1 MLSIVGAVIMIASH
15 WHPAVGSVVLGTKA
29 ETSIIITC
37 LAFAIVLVAII
48 TGPGHG
54 LAVDNDGSIAF
65 GNQYYFSWVG
75 LFTTFIITQ
84 NLIASRFGVNVMESM
99 RNRSK
104 SFSYWMALIFCSIVV
119 MGSSSEYYG
128 RRCSAAGNNKPQPF
142 CSRCVFGITVG
153 LIGIIFASGIVIM
166 KITRGIT
173 APYLMEVGIVF
184 WLFLLYLF
192 EVAFITD
199 NSGPGAPLG
208 NLYYFSWIS
217 FLLTIAIA
225 NACHEDL
232 LEAQQPHQQV
242 ATTEMPNLGQVP
254 NDNDTDVA
262 QDTIIR
268 DIERDS
274 ADLASSTERR
284 GAEEDDAI

>member
-1 MLSIVGAVIMIASH
+1 
-15 WHPAVGSVVLGTKA
+15 
-29 ETSIIITC
+29 
-37 LAFAIVLVAII
+37 
-48 TGPGHG
+48 
-54 LAVDNDGSIAF
+54 
-65 GNQYYFSWVG
+65 
-75 LFTTFIITQ
+75 
-84 NLIASRFGVNVMESM
+84 
-99 RNRSK
+99 
-104 SFSYWMALIFCSIVV
+104 
-119 MGSSSEYYG
+119 
-128 RRCSAAGNNKPQPF
+128 
-142 CSRCVFGITVG
+142 
-153 LIGIIFASGIVIM
+153 M